1 MKVFVILAALAT
13 LCAAKP
19 TLLLDSLVI
28 HKVAKELGLG
38 NIISVDGD
46 ARAKLGNNEI
56 GVDLA
61 GGIGGDVVGYHAK
74 VDGNV
79 LGQKVNVHG
88 DIYDGDK
95 VDAKNHQVYTDEN
108 GLQYVLVRQYVGT
121 KSLLVRKYLISG
133 KLVIDGTNQP
143 LDINGR
149 YPDTT
154 VDVRYPNVNV
164 NVDRPGYKIVQIRY
178 PDGTLRPT
186 YVRIE
191 EPNLPPGYIRIVD
204 PTVETGYRIVRIET
218 PDVQVDPIRYTVVR
232 PPTLQVDPIRLER
245 VQPEYRTIRLQ

>member
-1 MKVFVILAALAT
+1 MKVFLVLAAFAT

-19 TLLLDSLVI
+19 TFLLDSLVI
-28 HKVAKELGLG
+28 HKVAKGLGLG
-38 NIISVDGD
+38 NVISVDGD
-46 ARAKLGNNEI
+46 ARAKLGQNEI

-108 GLQYVLVRQYVGT
+108 GLQYILVRQYVGT
-121 KSLLVRKYLISG
+121 NSLLVRKYLISG
-133 KLVIDGTNQP
+133 KMVIDGTNQP
-143 LDINGR
+143 LDINAR

-154 VDVRYPNVNV
+154 VDVRYPNINV
-164 NVDRPGYKIVQIRY
+164 NVERPGYKIVQITY
-178 PDGTLRPT
+178 PDGTLRPM

-191 EPNLPPGYIRIVD
+191 EPNLPPGYIRVYD
-204 PTVETGYRIVRIET
+204 PTVPIGYRIVRIET
-218 PDVQVDPIRYTVVR
+218 PEVPVDPIRYTVIRTPNV
-232 PPTLQVDPIRLER
+232 QVNPIQIER
-245 VQPEYRTIRLQ
+245 VQPEYKTIRIL